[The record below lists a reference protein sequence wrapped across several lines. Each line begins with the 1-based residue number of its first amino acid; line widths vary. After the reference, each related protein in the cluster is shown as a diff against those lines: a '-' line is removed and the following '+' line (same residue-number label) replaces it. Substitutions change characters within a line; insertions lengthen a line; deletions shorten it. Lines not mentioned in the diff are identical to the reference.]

1 MSVDSLSPGHQLE
14 HDLPELFILGN
25 AGSDLV
31 QTSRALELI
40 IATKGRARGSAGGGV
55 QRMGWRVGGKVGFCL
70 HCCRAS
76 CCASR
81 CPCGLEKLLKSLRQ
95 QRLLLELGIDSSLQP
110 CSCFSPSTEEKS
122 KLGAPFF
129 FFKGSINFQKLKK
142 KKKEKLW
149 WKRCLFC

>member
-40 IATKGRARGSAGGGV
+40 IATKGRARGSAGGSENGLEGGREGGV
-55 QRMGWRVGGKVGFCL
+55 LSPLLQSCL
-70 HCCRAS
+70 LCFPLPLVTS
-76 CCASR
+76 S
-81 CPCGLEKLLKSLRQ
+81 GLEKLKKSLKQ

-110 CSCFSPSTEEKS
+110 CSRFSPSAEEKS

-129 FFKGSINFQKLKK
+129 FF
-142 KKKEKLW
+142 
-149 WKRCLFC
+149 